1 MIKKGDIKWKKNE
14 KKSDIMLSMY
24 DLSKILFRKK
34 SFLERLKEKK
44 NSKFDII

>member
-1 MIKKGDIKWKKNE
+1 MKKKNE
-14 KKSDIMLSMY
+14 KFCSIILNKY